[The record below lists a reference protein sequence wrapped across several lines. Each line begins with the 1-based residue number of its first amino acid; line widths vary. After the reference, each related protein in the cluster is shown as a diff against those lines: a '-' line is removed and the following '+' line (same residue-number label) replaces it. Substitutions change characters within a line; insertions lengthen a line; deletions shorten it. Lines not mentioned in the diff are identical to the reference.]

1 MAKMVNEQLLK
12 SELAQAQHQHQQ
24 DGDGMRGGAGAS
36 GAMPVAPSREQLI
49 DMVM

>member
-12 SELAQAQHQHQQ
+12 SELAQAHQHQQ